1 MQVWPMHERRQSRP
15 GLSGVKAAPF
25 IASQGTTSNKMAGR
39 TRAVASSDQM
49 FSYVIAFVLSKL
61 CIVVLIK
68 KIFEIVRCPLINK
81 QIISIWMG
89 NIIVVVNKPEVE
101 YMKSLLVLTS
111 KTCRRQKSQYLLR
124 NRLTSA
130 SQSRLLSKST
140 GFWVDFSFPELG
152 RHARGRS

>member
-25 IASQGTTSNKMAGR
+25 IASQGTSSNKMAGR
-39 TRAVASSDQM
+39 TRAVASSDQI
-49 FSYVIAFVLSKL
+49 YVIAFVLSKL
-61 CIVVLIK
+61 RIVFLIK
-68 KIFEIVRCPLINK
+68 KIFEIVRCSLINK

-140 GFWVDFSFPELG
+140 GFWLDFSFPELG